1 MNQLFVSLDAA
12 CEELRGLP
20 MKATVEQLASISVFA
35 QLQSEQLLSLQ
46 PCTLVRT
53 YQTGEI
59 VTHEGD
65 RLPARLYALING
77 LLRVSKTAT
86 SGKETILRT
95 LASGDIFAA
104 PALFG
109 NGIAPATVI
118 AESEA
123 QVLMVDREA
132 LLAVIQA
139 NPEIALKMMAV
150 YNQRL
155 QQLHEMVH
163 GLVSERAIV
172 RLARFIQYSAG
183 EPGTQIAGHGACL
196 RLQLP
201 YYEIARSIGI
211 TYEECVR
218 LFKHLHSVVSYSRGG
233 KITILDWQRL
243 DAIAHGTVEPEAISG
258 GNSPERS
265 AAKREPQ

>member
-1 MNQLFVSLDAA
+1 
-12 CEELRGLP
+12 
-20 MKATVEQLASISVFA
+20 MKATVEQLASISVFT
-35 QLQSEQLLSLQ
+35 QLQPEQLASLQ
-46 PCTLVRT
+46 LHTTVQT

-59 VTHEGD
+59 VSHEGD
-65 RLPARLYALING
+65 HLPARLYALING
-77 LLRVSKTAT
+77 LLRVSKTAN

-95 LASGDIFAA
+95 LANGDIFAA

-150 YNQRL
+150 FNQRL

-172 RLARFIQYSAG
+172 RLARFIQYAAG
-183 EPGTQIAGHGACL
+183 APHAPVSEQGVCL
-196 RLQLP
+196 RLQLS

-218 LFKHLHSVVSYSRGG
+218 LFKQLHSVISYSRGG
-233 KITILDWQRL
+233 KITILDWAGLQ
-243 DAIAHGTVEPEAISG
+243 AIAHGTAEPEAIA
-258 GNSPERS
+258 PKHDTS
-265 AAKREPQ
+265 AALNSKKH